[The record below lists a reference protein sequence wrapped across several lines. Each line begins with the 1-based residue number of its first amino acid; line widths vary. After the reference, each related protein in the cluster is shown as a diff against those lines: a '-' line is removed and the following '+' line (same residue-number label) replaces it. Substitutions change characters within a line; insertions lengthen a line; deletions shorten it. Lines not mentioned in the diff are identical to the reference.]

1 MFRKAKRFLG
11 LLEQAPILYRSYFTL
26 MMLTGMRRGELCA
39 LRWKDIRRECIV
51 VSRSR
56 GCVRGAGLL
65 EGPTKNGKPRL
76 IAVSRT
82 MSGVLDA
89 LRQWHLETQGEII
102 EDALL
107 FVNENGSAP
116 DPATFTHWLR
126 RFYDRN
132 GFSRE
137 FHVHTLRHY
146 AITTMLAEG
155 ISKQT
160 VAEIAGHAS
169 TDFLERTYYH
179 PQMESRMLAAERLS
193 NVLFPS

>member
-1 MFRKAKRFLG
+1 MSKTVKILNWTFSVFCILGFFVYFPSIAAFLF
-11 LLEQAPILYRSYFTL
+11 LLA
-26 MMLTGMRRGELCA
+26 A
-39 LRWKDIRRECIV
+39 
-51 VSRSR
+51 
-56 GCVRGAGLL
+56 
-65 EGPTKNGKPRL
+65 
-76 IAVSRT
+76 
-82 MSGVLDA
+82 
-89 LRQWHLETQGEII
+89 
-102 EDALL
+102 
-107 FVNENGSAP
+107 

-160 VAEIAGHAS
+160 VAGIAGHAS
-169 TDFLERTYYH
+169 TDFLERTYCH

>member
-1 MFRKAKRFLG
+1 MG
-11 LLEQAPILYRSYFTL
+11 
-26 MMLTGMRRGELCA
+26 
-39 LRWKDIRRECIV
+39 
-51 VSRSR
+51 
-56 GCVRGAGLL
+56 
-65 EGPTKNGKPRL
+65 
-76 IAVSRT
+76 
-82 MSGVLDA
+82 
-89 LRQWHLETQGEII
+89 
-102 EDALL
+102 ALL

-169 TDFLERTYYH
+169 TDFLERTYCH

>member
-1 MFRKAKRFLG
+1 M
-11 LLEQAPILYRSYFTL
+11 
-26 MMLTGMRRGELCA
+26 
-39 LRWKDIRRECIV
+39 
-51 VSRSR
+51 
-56 GCVRGAGLL
+56 GA
-65 EGPTKNGKPRL
+65 KPRL

-160 VAEIAGHAS
+160 VAGIAGHAS
-169 TDFLERTYYH
+169 TDFLERTYCH

-193 NVLFPS
+193 NALFPSQY